1 MRLFSLPGLSTEM
14 IKERAEGG
22 EVTKLGP
29 HRISSYY
36 SITIDGRWQFAERA
50 EQNIVKKI
58 YYRGGRF

>member
-1 MRLFSLPGLSTEM
+1 M